1 MGLERACVVEGA
13 VERNS
18 PWLWLVVFVQAWC
31 ILANHIRNTRR
42 SQRNLIF
49 FSPQIICP
57 MFYLSCSKYDKNL
70 FCEMIYCSFNSF
82 LSSNITCILSSW
94 PQQHFWSI
102 ETVNFSLCQ
111 PIRLQHCRDVY
122 DCWPIRLQY
131 YCQRCMTVTTWWGG
145 GLRWMTFEKFLISI
159 KSLCCSLQNKVTK
172 IQQKHTHWAL
182 HWLCEDTDDSKI
194 KRLLY
199 LYCNSIKPS
208 NYNLYF

>member
-1 MGLERACVVEGA
+1 MGLERACVVERA
-13 VERNS
+13 VEHNS

-145 GLRWMTFEKFLISI
+145 SLRWMTFEKFFIYKITLLLITEQSDQDSTKTHTLSAPLI
-159 KSLCCSLQNKVTK
+159 MWRHWRLQNQKVVV
-172 IQQKHTHWAL
+172 L
-182 HWLCEDTDDSKI
+182 VL
-194 KRLLY
+194 
-199 LYCNSIKPS
+199 
-208 NYNLYF
+208 